1 MKTICLNFNIHKS
14 LLLKKYRFFDIG
26 KDNFYFDD
34 YATRAEV
41 ERNERE
47 FLKPSLESMLSLIHH
62 HGNAFRFSL
71 TISGIML
78 KLIEDCCPKT
88 LEILQAL
95 ADTGC
100 VEFVSMP
107 YNHSLASLTDQD
119 EFVRQVMKHTGEL
132 QRLFGYTPSTFRN
145 TELIYTDEIG
155 EIVYGLGFKTVL
167 VEGAGRSLDI
177 KGPDFVYFNPSQPR
191 LRVLPRNENISR
203 MLEDAL
209 KDKKLFTPVYFA
221 ERLYEIDEYDDMI
234 YMGLNFEY
242 FDSTR
247 YHNNEVLMFI
257 KNLSEKIIGSEVYKF
272 QTPGETA
279 YEYQPVGPFKAVA
292 PLSGMNRYHDMIPWQ
307 GNELQQEALQKIASL
322 GRQVKAAKSETLADI
337 WEKLQCSDYFYY
349 MSTEYFNNPTYG
361 YKPNPFKSPYEAF
374 INYMNILGDLERR
387 LNEKI
392 KQDEAD
398 SMTDE
403 QIKDVI
409 SFYEKEISLLK
420 QKLSN

>member
-1 MKTICLNFNIHKS
+1 MKTICLNFNIHKP

-47 FLKPSLESMLSLIHH
+47 FLKPSLESMLALVRH
-62 HGNAFRFSL
+62 HGDKFRFSL
-71 TISGIML
+71 TISGFAL
-78 KLIEDCCPKT
+78 ALIEECCPDT
-88 LEILQAL
+88 LKVLQDL
-95 ADTGC
+95 GDTGC
-100 VEFVSMP
+100 VEFVGMP
-107 YNHSLASLTDQD
+107 YNHSLSSIND
-119 EFVRQVMKHTGEL
+119 EEEFARQVRRHSDEIE
-132 QRLFGYTPSTFRN
+132 RLFDVRPVTFRN
-145 TELIYTDEIG
+145 TELIYTDAIG
-155 EIVYGLGFKTVL
+155 ALVYNLGFRTVL

-177 KGPDFVYFNPSQPR
+177 KGPDFVYFSSEQPR

-209 KDKKLFTPVYFA
+209 KDKKLFTPKYFA

-234 YMGLNFEY
+234 YLGLNFEY

-247 YHNNEVLMFI
+247 YNNNEVLMFI
-257 KNLSEKIIGSEVYKF
+257 KNLSEKIVNSGVYKF
-272 QTPGETA
+272 QTPGEA
-279 YEYQPVGPFKAVA
+279 ADEYQPVGPFKSIT
-292 PLSGMNRYHDMIPWQ
+292 PLSGMNRFHDMTPWQ
-307 GNELQQEALQKIASL
+307 GNELQQEALQKISMLRTSVRRAGHDVL
-322 GRQVKAAKSETLADI
+322 TDI

-349 MSTEYFNNPTYG
+349 MSTEYFNNPAYG

-387 LNEKI
+387 LNEKVRLN
-392 KQDEAD
+392 EES

-403 QIKDVI
+403 QIREII
-409 SFYEKEISLLK
+409 SHYEDEIFQLK
-420 QKLSN
+420 QKLSK

>member
-1 MKTICLNFNIHKS
+1 MKTICLNFNLHKS
-14 LLLKKYRFFDIG
+14 LLLKRYRFFDIG

-34 YATRAEV
+34 YATRAEI

-47 FLKPSLESMLSLIHH
+47 FLRPSLEALLALVRHH
-62 HGNAFRFSL
+62 DTDFRFSL
-71 TISGIML
+71 TISGIFL
-78 KLIEDCCPKT
+78 NLIEKCCPAT
-88 LEILQAL
+88 LEIIQQL

-100 VEFVSMP
+100 VEFVGMP
-107 YNHSLASLTDQD
+107 YNHSLTSITDED
-119 EFVRQVMKHTGEL
+119 EFVRQVMKHSSEIE
-132 QRLFGYTPSTFRN
+132 RLFDTKPTTFRN
-145 TELIYTDEIG
+145 TELIYTDQIG
-155 EIVYGLGFKTVL
+155 EIVYGLGFKTIL

-177 KGPDFVYFNPSQPR
+177 KGPDFVYFNPLQPR
-191 LRVLPRNENISR
+191 LRILPRNESISR

-257 KNLSEKIIGSEVYKF
+257 KNLSEKIIGSGVYRF

-279 YEYQPVGPFKAVA
+279 YEYQPVGPFKSVT
-292 PLSGMNRYHDMIPWQ
+292 PLSGMNRYHDMTPWQ
-307 GNELQQEALQKIASL
+307 GNELQQEALEKIASL
-322 GRQVKAAKSETLADI
+322 QHSVKVANHKVLKEI
-337 WEKLQCSDYFYY
+337 WENLQCSDYFYY

-420 QKLSN
+420 QKLSK